1 MPVYFLYDQEKE
13 EDMADK
19 DDKVID
25 LFSKVNK
32 NFTHEE
38 LEQIKF
44 FEGFHYVKINKDKN
58 NKKFN
63 AEHLKKYAEGCHYI
77 VRVMREVDGEI
88 WMYNYDV
95 RNDELFK
102 FMEKFNEN
110 KLNGTIIE
118 IDKYFPEGLA

>member
-1 MPVYFLYDQEKE
+1 
-13 EDMADK
+13 MADK
-19 DDKVID
+19 NDKVIN

-77 VRVMREVDGEI
+77 VRVMREVDGEV

>member
-1 MPVYFLYDQEKE
+1 M
-13 EDMADK
+13 MDK

-25 LFSKVNK
+25 LFSKVNRTL
-32 NFTHEE
+32 THEE

-44 FEGFHYVKINKDKN
+44 FEGFHYVKLNKDKN

-63 AEHLKKYAEGCHYI
+63 VSLLKKYAEGCHYI
-77 VRVMREVDGEI
+77 VRVMREVNGEV

-95 RNDELFK
+95 KNDELFK
-102 FMEKFNEN
+102 FMEKFNNN

>member
-1 MPVYFLYDQEKE
+1 MT
-13 EDMADK
+13 DK

-25 LFSKVNK
+25 LFSKVNR
-32 NFTHEE
+32 TLSPEE
-38 LEQIKF
+38 LEQIRF

-63 AEHLKKYAEGCHYI
+63 ASLLKKYAEGCHYI
-77 VRVMREVDGEI
+77 VRVMREVDREV

-102 FMEKFNEN
+102 FMEKFNDN
-110 KLNGTIIE
+110 TLNGMIIE

>member
-1 MPVYFLYDQEKE
+1 MQ
-13 EDMADK
+13 

-25 LFSKVNK
+25 LFSKVN
-32 NFTHEE
+32 TVLSHEE

-44 FEGFHYVKINKDKN
+44 FEGFHYVKLNKDKN

-63 AEHLKKYAEGCHYI
+63 ANLLKEYAQSCHYI
-77 VRVMREVDGEI
+77 VRVMREVNGEV

-102 FMEKFNEN
+102 FMEKFNKN